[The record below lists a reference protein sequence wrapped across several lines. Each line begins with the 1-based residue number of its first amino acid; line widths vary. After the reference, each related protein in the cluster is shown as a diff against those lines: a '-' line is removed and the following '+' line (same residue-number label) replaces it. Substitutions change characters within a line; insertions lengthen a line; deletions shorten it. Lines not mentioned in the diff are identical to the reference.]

1 MGVSSYMVARNSHTI
16 VCQKVT
22 KLLINNRW

>member
-1 MGVSSYMVARNSHTI
+1 MGVARNSHTI